1 MSVLHT
7 MTIIFP
13 IKGIIEQVKSEDK
26 AARKNQLDW
35 TVRSFGTFS
44 NDSEIFVKHPG
55 KFKCLLSFRMNYYN
69 WLNKEVKERAYKTI
83 LLRYQPY
90 DIGQFFFILRN
101 RKKTRIYLV
110 LHTLVIR
117 ELISDRKIS
126 SYAKAFFEIL
136 VAPFSFYFAHGL
148 ISVTKEIGDK
158 EQKRSL
164 VFRSLKKIL
173 YPNGILYSE
182 IGMHVEDHRKG
193 NTPEL
198 LFIASS
204 FAPWHGLDLLLSS
217 VKNSKSDFVLHL
229 VGNVPDEFSNNLK
242 DKRIVQHGL
251 VSPLKIK
258 ELTTVAWVG
267 LSSFA
272 HYRLNMKQAS
282 TLKVREYLAYGLP
295 VYATYEESF
304 PADFP
309 YFKNDECDI
318 EKIISYA
325 HLMRIESREKIS
337 RLSKSFI
344 DKAILLK
351 KLHKEL

>member
-13 IKGIIEQVKSEDK
+13 IKGIIEQVKSEEK
-26 AARKNQLDW
+26 AARKNQLEW

-44 NDSEIFVKHPG
+44 NDSEIFVEQSVKYKG
-55 KFKCLLSFRMNYYN
+55 LLSFRMNYYK
-69 WLNKEVKERAYKTI
+69 WLNKEVKEKSYKTI

-101 RKKTRIYLV
+101 RKTKSIYLV
-110 LHTLVIR
+110 LHTLAIQ
-117 ELISDRKIS
+117 EIISNKKIA
-126 SYAKAFFEIL
+126 SYAKAFFEMLIGPL
-136 VAPFSFYFAHGL
+136 SFHFAHGL
-148 ISVTKEIGDK
+148 ISVTKEIGEK

-164 VFRSLKKIL
+164 VSRPLKKIL

-182 IGMHVEDHRKG
+182 IAMHVEDKRKG
-193 NTPEL
+193 GTPEI

-204 FAPWHGLDLLLSS
+204 FAPWHGLDLLLCS

-229 VGNVPDEFSNNLK
+229 VGNVPDEFSDDLM

-251 VSPLKIK
+251 VSPSKIK
-258 ELTTVAWVG
+258 ELTTAAWVG

-325 HLMRIESREKIS
+325 HLMRIESREKVS
-337 RLSKSFI
+337 RLSKPFI

-351 KLHKEL
+351 QLYQEL